1 MNVFCAVV
9 RFDGAP
15 VPDAWRI
22 RFSSAHCCHT
32 LALDF
37 VEGAGF
43 WGFAGGDAAGR
54 RPTWV
59 RDRERIA
66 IGTARLDDSSNV
78 DHERDSASSV
88 ASDLRRILDSWSG
101 EVETAATF
109 IGDFACVIYDERSH
123 SLVGVRDAFGVD
135 TLYYR
140 SFPDIVA
147 FASRAD
153 LLSTEHD
160 YDRQFLAEFVARAD
174 SGGSRTPYNG
184 VCAVPPAHVV
194 RTIARRVVTQRY
206 WSAASFTTPDA
217 RPWPTLVD
225 EFRDHFATAV
235 RTRLSPNARTW
246 AQLSGGLDSSSV
258 VSMAQTL
265 ASTGRASSGLGGTV
279 TLVDPHGTGGDE
291 RCYSDS
297 VVGAYGLR
305 NEQVSGFGWWESD
318 GAEPPQTDQ
327 PAPAYLMY
335 ARDRRMAEVVRDA
348 GGEVLLT
355 GYGADHYLGG
365 SAVFLADWAVKGRWR
380 DALEESMRWAVAGHV
395 SFWTFA
401 MHNIAMPLCPPFVL
415 RRLLPAV
422 SVPAWVRPRAV
433 REFALAERTVV
444 QQAYHGRVGGKYIA
458 NVLRALDAM
467 PDVLALHA
475 VTQDIVEERHPFL
488 YRPLVELALGLP
500 AQLCAQ
506 PMARKWILRE
516 AMRGALPE
524 LVRTRPGKGS
534 IDGSLARTLSREI
547 RRIRALLDDSILVE
561 MGLVDRSAL
570 TRAIDDGAQGADD
583 QRTAIARTLAL
594 ECWLQVRSGRWAES
608 RRKVQESTMSF
619 DQQIAFLNGGT
630 YEHGQT
636 AL

>member
-1 MNVFCAVV
+1 MNVFCGVIQ
-9 RFDGAP
+9 FDGAP
-15 VPDAWRI
+15 VSEAWRI
-22 RFSSAHCCHT
+22 RFTSAHCCRT

-37 VEGAGF
+37 VVGAGF

-66 IGTARLDDSSNV
+66 IGTARLDHSPDVGRSQS
-78 DHERDSASSV
+78 SASVV
-88 ASDLRRILDSWSG
+88 ASDLRRILSAWSG
-101 EVETAATF
+101 DVETAATF
-109 IGDFACVIYDERSH
+109 IGDFACVIYDERSR
-123 SLVGVRDAFGVD
+123 SIVGVRDVFGVD

-140 SFPDIVA
+140 SFPDVVA

-153 LLSTEHD
+153 LLATEHD

-217 RPWPTLVD
+217 RPWPALVD
-225 EFRDHFATAV
+225 EFREHFATAV
-235 RTRLSPNARTW
+235 RTRLSPNGRTW

-258 VSMAQTL
+258 VSMAQSL
-265 ASTGRASSGLGGTV
+265 ASAGRASSGLGGTV

-291 RCYSDS
+291 RCFSDT
-297 VVGAYGLR
+297 VVSAYGLR
-305 NEQVSGFGWWESD
+305 NEQVSGYRWWQVD
-318 GAEPPQTDQ
+318 GAEPPWTDQ
-327 PAPAYLMY
+327 PTPAYLMY

-348 GGEVLLT
+348 GGEELLS

-365 SAVFLADWAVKGRWR
+365 SSVFLADWAVTGRWHA
-380 DALEESMRWAVAGHV
+380 ALKESMRWAVAGHV
-395 SFWTFA
+395 SFWKFA
-401 MHNIAMPLCPPFVL
+401 MHNIAMPLCPPVLL

-422 SVPAWVRPRAV
+422 SVPSWVPQRAV
-433 REFALAERTVV
+433 REFALTERTVT
-444 QQAYHGRVGGKYIA
+444 QQAYRGRAGDKYITD
-458 NVLRALDAM
+458 VLRALDAM

-475 VTQDIVEERHPFL
+475 VTQDIIEERHPFL

-500 AQLCAQ
+500 PQMCAQ

-516 AMRGALPE
+516 AMRGVLPE
-524 LVRTRPGKGS
+524 TVRTRPGKGS
-534 IDGSLARTLSREI
+534 IDGSLARALSRDVG
-547 RRIRALLDDSILVE
+547 RMRTLLEDSILVNV
-561 MGLVDRSAL
+561 GLVDREVL
-570 TRAIDDGAQGADD
+570 TRAIEVGAHGADF
-583 QRTAIARTLAL
+583 QRGAIVRTLAL
-594 ECWLQVRSGRWAES
+594 ECWLQVRSGRWVDSE
-608 RRKVQESTMSF
+608 RKVHESTTF
-619 DQQIAFLNGGT
+619 AQQKIFLNGGR
-630 YEHGQT
+630 YEHDQA

>member
-1 MNVFCAVV
+1 VNVFCAVV

-22 RFSSAHCCHT
+22 RFSSAQCCRT
-32 LALDF
+32 LALEF

-43 WGFAGGDAAGR
+43 WGFAGGNAAGR

-66 IGTARLDDSSNV
+66 IGTARLDDSSDV
-78 DHERDSASSV
+78 DHAPSGSSRV
-88 ASDLRRILDSWSG
+88 ASDLRRILDAWSG

-109 IGDFACVIYDERSH
+109 IGDFACVIYDEPSH
-123 SLVGVRDAFGVD
+123 SIVGVRDAFGVD

-153 LLSTEHD
+153 LLATEHD

-174 SGGSRTPYNG
+174 SGTRTPYSG

-194 RTIARRVVTQRY
+194 RTLARRVVTQRY
-206 WSAASFTTPDA
+206 WSTASFTTPDT
-217 RPWPTLVD
+217 RPLPALVE
-225 EFRDHFATAV
+225 EFREHFATAV
-235 RTRLSPNARTW
+235 RSRMSPNGRTW

-305 NEQVSGFGWWESD
+305 NEQVSGFGFWQGDS
-318 GAEPPQTDQ
+318 AEPPRTDQ
-327 PAPAYLMY
+327 PTPAYLMY
-335 ARDRRMAEVVRDA
+335 ARDRRMAEVVRAA

-380 DALEESMRWAVAGHV
+380 DALQESMRWAVAGHV

-401 MHNIAMPLCPPFVL
+401 LHNIVMPLCPAAVL

-422 SVPAWVRPRAV
+422 TVPAWVEPRAV
-433 REFALAERTVV
+433 REFVLAERTMT
-444 QQAYHGRVGGKYIA
+444 QQAYRGKAGSKYVTD
-458 NVLRALDAM
+458 VLRALDGM

-475 VTQDIVEERHPFL
+475 VMQDVVEERHPFL
-488 YRPLVELALGLP
+488 HRPLVEFAVGLP

-516 AMRGALPE
+516 AMRGVLPE
-524 LVRTRPGKGS
+524 TVRTRPGKGS
-534 IDGSLARTLSREI
+534 IDGSLARMLARNTGWMQ
-547 RRIRALLDDSILVE
+547 ALLERSV
-561 MGLVDRSAL
+561 LVDMELINRAAL
-570 TRAIDDGAQGADD
+570 VRAIEGGANGADD
-583 QRTAIARTLAL
+583 QRASIVRTLAL
-594 ECWLQVRSGRWAES
+594 ECWLQVRSGRWVDSE
-608 RRKVQESTMSF
+608 RKGRESTITF
-619 DQQIAFLNGGT
+619 DQQMAIPNGGR
-630 YEHGQT
+630 YEHDQA

>member
-1 MNVFCAVV
+1 VNVFCGVIQ
-9 RFDGAP
+9 FDGAP

-22 RFSSAHCCHT
+22 RFSSAQCCRN
-32 LALDF
+32 LALEF
-37 VEGAGF
+37 VESAGF

-66 IGTARLDDSSNV
+66 IGTVRLDDSP
-78 DHERDSASSV
+78 SAGSSQTSVSLV
-88 ASDLRRILDSWSG
+88 ASDLKHILSTWSG
-101 EVETAATF
+101 EAEAAVKF
-109 IGDFACVIYDERSH
+109 IGDFAFVIYDERTRSI
-123 SLVGVRDAFGVD
+123 VGARDAFGVD

-140 SFPDIVA
+140 TFPDIVA

-153 LLSTEHD
+153 LLATAHE

-174 SGGSRTPYNG
+174 SGTRTPYNG

-194 RTIARRVVTQRY
+194 RPIARRVVTQRY
-206 WSAASFTTPDA
+206 WSAASFTAPDP
-217 RPWPTLVD
+217 RPLPALVD

-265 ASTGRASSGLGGTV
+265 ASEGLVPSGLGGTV

-291 RCYSDS
+291 RCYSDA
-297 VVGAYGLR
+297 VVSAYDLR
-305 NEQVSGFGWWESD
+305 NEQVSGYGWWQSD
-318 GAEPPQTDQ
+318 GAEPPRTDL
-327 PAPAYLMY
+327 PTPAYLMY
-335 ARDRRMAEVVRDA
+335 ARDRRMAEVVRAA
-348 GGEVLLT
+348 GGEVLLS

-365 SAVFLADWAVKGRWR
+365 SAVFLADWVVTGHIRA
-380 DALEESMRWAVAGHV
+380 ALQESMRWAVAGHV

-401 MHNIAMPLCPPFVL
+401 MHNIAMPLYPPVVL

-422 SVPAWVRPRAV
+422 SVPSWVPQRTV
-433 REFALAERTVV
+433 REFALAERTVT
-444 QQAYHGRVGGKYIA
+444 QQAYRGRSGGKYIA
-458 NVLRALDAM
+458 SVLRLLDAM

-475 VTQDIVEERHPFL
+475 VIQDIIEERHPFL
-488 YRPLVELALGLP
+488 YRPLIEFALGLP

-516 AMRGALPE
+516 AMRGMLPE
-524 LVRTRPGKGS
+524 TVCTRPGKGS
-534 IDGSLARTLSREI
+534 IDGSLARTLSRKAGWM
-547 RRIRALLDDSILVE
+547 RALLDHSVLAE
-561 MGLVDRSAL
+561 MGLVDHAAVV
-570 TRAIDDGAQGADD
+570 RAIEQGAGGADY
-583 QRTAIARTLAL
+583 QRAAIVRTLAL
-594 ECWLQVRSGRWAES
+594 ECWLQVRSGRWVES
-608 RRKVQESTMSF
+608 GRKVHESTITF
-619 DQQIAFLNGGT
+619 AQQNVFLTGGT
-630 YEHGQT
+630 YEHDQA